1 MSGVTRVARSR
12 PNGSMSEEAS
22 KNPWCLVRCYR
33 VRRVREVVVGF
44 SGRKGLFSP
53 RIKTPQSDNK
63 CQREVYLES
72 TGAAVVAASVGGAA
86 VTALRLGLL
95 PIAPTT
101 VTAVTAAAAAAGGA
115 GAGVALSEKKEKEAA
130 RPADQAAASGSSAAA
145 ATPALPGG
153 ASSAPGFRMSGRP
166 RTTSFAEGNKPPANP
181 PLGGMK
187 ISTLKENGQFFT
199 RCDTLGSMKQTRER
213 SEQAESVFVQSR
225 HAPYSKVGQYPGGCR
240 VDGGVSFAV
249 RPRATT
255 RNK

>member
-1 MSGVTRVARSR
+1 
-12 PNGSMSEEAS
+12 MSEEAS

-53 RIKTPQSDNK
+53 RTKTPQSDNK
-63 CQREVYLES
+63 CQREVYLRKRRA
-72 TGAAVVAASVGGAA
+72 TAAAAVVAASAGAA
-86 VTALRLGLL
+86 AITALWLQLL
-95 PIAPTT
+95 LITTTTTTTITTT
-101 VTAVTAAAAAAGGA
+101 VAAAAAAA
-115 GAGVALSEKKEKEAA
+115 AAVIAVRLQSLSEKKEKEAA

-187 ISTLKENGQFFT
+187 ISNSFV
-199 RCDTLGSMKQTRER
+199 LGVTS
-213 SEQAESVFVQSR
+213 
-225 HAPYSKVGQYPGGCR
+225 C
-240 VDGGVSFAV
+240 
-249 RPRATT
+249 
-255 RNK
+255 

>member
-1 MSGVTRVARSR
+1 
-12 PNGSMSEEAS
+12 MSEEAS

-53 RIKTPQSDNK
+53 RTKTPQSDNK
-63 CQREVYLES
+63 CQREVYLRRA
-72 TGAAVVAASVGGAA
+72 TAAAAVVAASAGAA
-86 VTALRLGLL
+86 AITALWLQLL
-95 PIAPTT
+95 LITTTTATTTTITTT
-101 VTAVTAAAAAAGGA
+101 VAAAAAAAG
-115 GAGVALSEKKEKEAA
+115 ALSEKKEKEAA

-187 ISTLKENGQFFT
+187 IS
-199 RCDTLGSMKQTRER
+199 
-213 SEQAESVFVQSR
+213 
-225 HAPYSKVGQYPGGCR
+225 
-240 VDGGVSFAV
+240 
-249 RPRATT
+249 
-255 RNK
+255 

>member
-1 MSGVTRVARSR
+1 
-12 PNGSMSEEAS
+12 MSEEAS

-53 RIKTPQSDNK
+53 RTKTPQSDNN
-63 CQREVYLES
+63 
-72 TGAAVVAASVGGAA
+72 
-86 VTALRLGLL
+86 
-95 PIAPTT
+95 
-101 VTAVTAAAAAAGGA
+101 
-115 GAGVALSEKKEKEAA
+115 EKKEKEAA

-187 ISTLKENGQFFT
+187 ISSEVTLDAAAAGAGAGAGTAVATAGTIALKRNKCFPRG
-199 RCDTLGSMKQTRER
+199 
-213 SEQAESVFVQSR
+213 
-225 HAPYSKVGQYPGGCR
+225 YSPS
-240 VDGGVSFAV
+240 VDGYYSQAI
-249 RPRATT
+249 RPLKLFQRLFPSS
-255 RNK
+255 RIPRE